1 MANRLVDLL
10 ITYRIVKLMSTDF
23 KDQEA
28 FKFGIIDKD
37 GKVLRKSSKLNT
49 EAEKDS
55 YTVLHRF
62 VFNLKRILAK
72 FGLKSSISNF
82 ATALALIL
90 KENQELIKYKSLIES
105 SIITYLKET
114 NQYEEMFST
123 VSNIKES
130 LEQPYMTCFGI
141 DVYERNGEL
150 ISEYEIV

>member
-49 EAEKDS
+49 QAELDS

-150 ISEYEIV
+150 ISEYEII

>member
-1 MANRLVDLL
+1 MASRLVDLL

-49 EAEKDS
+49 EAERNS

-62 VFNLKRILAK
+62 IFNLKRILAK
-72 FGLKSSISNF
+72 FGLKSSLSNF

-90 KENQELIKYKSLIES
+90 KENQQLIKYKSLIES

-114 NQYEEMFST
+114 NQYDKLLNDVRVINESNEE
-123 VSNIKES
+123 
-130 LEQPYMTCFGI
+130 PYMTCFGI
-141 DVYERNGEL
+141 DIYEKNGEL
-150 ISEYEIV
+150 ISEYENV

>member
-114 NQYEEMFST
+114 NQYEEMFSR
-123 VSNIKES
+123 VNNIKES

>member
-49 EAEKDS
+49 EAERDS

-123 VSNIKES
+123 IREIKES
-130 LEQPYMTCFGI
+130 NKQPYMTCFGI
-141 DVYERNGEL
+141 DIYEKNGEL

>member
-49 EAEKDS
+49 EAERDS

-72 FGLKSSISNF
+72 FGLKSSLSNF

-90 KENQELIKYKSLIES
+90 KENQQLIKYKSLIES

-114 NQYEEMFST
+114 NQYDKLLNDVRVINESNEE
-123 VSNIKES
+123 
-130 LEQPYMTCFGI
+130 PYMTCFGI
-141 DVYERNGEL
+141 DIYEKNGEL
-150 ISEYEIV
+150 ISEYENV

>member
-49 EAEKDS
+49 EAERDS

-62 VFNLKRILAK
+62 VFNLKRILFK

-114 NQYEEMFST
+114 NQYEEMFSR
-123 VSNIKES
+123 VNNIKES

-150 ISEYEIV
+150 ISEYEII